1 MERKT
6 TQWSEIKN
14 EITDTL
20 APFLYENETS
30 SNDFTNHYG
39 NIRKGQCHEGIV
51 LSLILKVFK
60 SIHFIVMTNDN

>member
-20 APFLYENETS
+20 APFLYEKQ
-30 SNDFTNHYG
+30 DAV
-39 NIRKGQCHEGIV
+39 Q
-51 LSLILKVFK
+51 
-60 SIHFIVMTNDN
+60 

>member
-20 APFLYENETS
+20 APFLYEKNETS
-30 SNDFTNHYG
+30 PNDFTNHYG
-39 NIRKGQCHEGIV
+39 DIRKGQYLYGIV
-51 LSLILKVFK
+51 LFSYLKK
-60 SIHFIVMTNDN
+60 CLKRSTSSS